1 MKNRFSRFLAGMLAA
16 LTVLC
21 AAPAARAA
29 GFADVPAD
37 SWAAEA
43 IYRGVELGLFQGQS
57 ADRFGMGQPMTRA
70 AFVTAMCRLFGWE
83 LVTPET
89 PTFRDVQDAD
99 AWYYSAVE
107 TAYVHGAVTNQTDT
121 FRPGDPITREE
132 LAVMLVRAL
141 GYGTIAGLAQDL
153 PMPFKDVATGAG
165 YLAMAYELGIVNGTS
180 KTTFSPEKVATRE
193 QAAVM
198 LMRVYDACHTN
209 PGLVGVCSGDGTGDW
224 SGYEAV
230 ALTGGRL
237 TYGTAVQ
244 MARPAAEREQAF
256 LEAVH
261 AAGAKALL
269 HVTASGSVLSHSAAQ
284 LAAAV
289 ADAAADGGYDGVYL
303 DIPVSGEKQEAA
315 LTALAQALDGALGER
330 SLYVAADAPAWGEG
344 TSGALDYEALGR
356 AADCLV
362 VRVQAYE
369 KEADGF
375 VSAPLEPL
383 EEVYYALSRLRTK
396 VDKSRLCLLLTTTA
410 SAWEGG
416 RERTMDGAEVET
428 LLADHAHT
436 QSYYAQR
443 YACAYLVQQT
453 SGSWPLTVWYLDE
466 QSVRERT
473 RMCAF
478 LGVDRVCLSDTD
490 AASSLFWKGLS

>member
-1 MKNRFSRFLAGMLAA
+1 MKNRFSRFLAGMLAV

-21 AAPAARAA
+21 AVPTARAA

-57 ADRFGMGQPMTRA
+57 TGRFGMGQPMTRG
-70 AFVTAMCRLFGWE
+70 AFVVSLCRLFGWE
-83 LVTPET
+83 LVTPST
-89 PTFRDVQDAD
+89 PTYQDVQDPD

-107 TAYVHGAVTNQTDT
+107 TAYAHGAITDQTDT

-132 LAVMLVRAL
+132 LAVMLVRSL

-153 PMPFKDVATGAG
+153 PMPFKDVDTGAG

-180 KTTFSPEKVATRE
+180 ETTFSPEKTATRE

-198 LMRVYDACHTN
+198 LMRVYDACHAA

-224 SGYEAV
+224 SGYEVV

-237 TYGTAVQ
+237 TYGTAAQV
-244 MARPAAEREQAF
+244 ARPAAEREQAF

-269 HVTASGSVLSHSAAQ
+269 HVTASGSVLNRNAAE

-303 DIPVSGEKQEAA
+303 DVPASDEKQQSA
-315 LTALAQALDGALGER
+315 LTGLARALEEALGER
-330 SLYVAADAPAWGEG
+330 SLYVVVDAPSWDAG
-344 TSGALDYEALGR
+344 TEPAYDYQALGK
-356 AADCLV
+356 AAECLV
-362 VRVQAYE
+362 VRIEAYE

-375 VSAPLEPL
+375 VTAPMEPL
-383 EEVYYALSRLRTK
+383 EEVYYALSRLRTQ
-396 VDKSRLCLLLTTTA
+396 VDESRLCLLLTTA
-410 SAWEGG
+410 GSAWEGG
-416 RERTMDGAEVET
+416 RERTVDGAQVET
-428 LLADHAHT
+428 LLEDRAHT
-436 QSYYAQR
+436 QSYYSQR
-443 YACAYLVQQT
+443 YACAYLVQRSGT
-453 SGSWPLTVWYLDE
+453 SPLTVWYLDG
-466 QSVRERT
+466 QSVRERV

-490 AASSLFWKGLS
+490 AASALFWEGLS

>member
-29 GFADVPAD
+29 GFADVPAG
-37 SWAAEA
+37 SWAAED
-43 IYRGVELGLFQGQS
+43 IYRCVELGVLQGQT
-57 ADRFGMGQPMTRA
+57 ADRFGMGRPMTRA

-83 LVTPET
+83 LVTPST
-89 PTFRDVQDAD
+89 PTYRDVQDPD
-99 AWYYSAVE
+99 VWYYAAVE
-107 TAYVHGAVTNQTDT
+107 TAYAHGAITDQTDT

-153 PMPFKDVATGAG
+153 PMPFQDVDTGAG
-165 YLAMAYELGIVNGTS
+165 YLAMAYELGIVNGIS
-180 KTTFSPEKVATRE
+180 KTTFSPEKTATRE

-198 LMRVYDACHTN
+198 LMRVYDACRAV
-209 PGLVGVCSGDGTGDW
+209 PSLVGVCSGDGSGDW
-224 SGYEAV
+224 SRYEAV
-230 ALTGGRL
+230 ALTGGRI
-237 TYGTAVQ
+237 TYGTAAQ
-244 MARPAAEREQAF
+244 MSRPAAEREQVF

-269 HVTASGSVLSHSAAQ
+269 HVTASSSVLGHSAAE
-284 LAAAV
+284 LASAV

-303 DIPVSGEKQEAA
+303 DVPVSGEKNQAA
-315 LTALAQALDGALGER
+315 FTRLAQALDQALGER
-330 SLYVAADAPAWGEG
+330 SLYVVADAPAWNG
-344 TSGALDYEALGR
+344 GAEPAWDYEALGR

-362 VRVQAYE
+362 VRIAAYKSE
-369 KEADGF
+369 VKN
-375 VSAPLEPL
+375 VVTAPMEPL
-383 EEVYYALSRLRTK
+383 EEVYYALPRLGRD
-396 VDKSRLCLLLTTTA
+396 VEESRLCLLLTTTA

-416 RERTMDGAEVET
+416 RERTLDGAQVET
-428 LLADHAHT
+428 LRAEGVH
-436 QSYYAQR
+436 SYYAQR
-443 YACAYLVQQT
+443 YACSYLMWQEG
-453 SGSWPLTVWYLDE
+453 SGTTTVWYLDG
-466 QSVRERT
+466 QSVRERV

-490 AASSLFWKGLS
+490 AASGLFWEGLS

>member
-1 MKNRFSRFLAGMLAA
+1 
-16 LTVLC
+16 
-21 AAPAARAA
+21 
-29 GFADVPAD
+29 
-37 SWAAEA
+37 
-43 IYRGVELGLFQGQS
+43 
-57 ADRFGMGQPMTRA
+57 
-70 AFVTAMCRLFGWE
+70 
-83 LVTPET
+83 
-89 PTFRDVQDAD
+89 
-99 AWYYSAVE
+99 
-107 TAYVHGAVTNQTDT
+107 
-121 FRPGDPITREE
+121 
-132 LAVMLVRAL
+132 MLVRAL

-153 PMPFKDVATGAG
+153 PMPFKDVDTGAG

-303 DIPVSGEKQEAA
+303 DIQVSGEKQEAA